1 MADPPLAEDWRL
13 PPRPS
18 SGFVGGILPS
28 DMNLSSKITEI
39 SISLRAFGRQHP
51 EIAAIYLFGSQALGQ
66 AGPLSDLDV
75 AVLLNESRVKSKRRL
90 MPYLR
95 FIGEVIH
102 ACRTFDVD
110 VVVLNEATPL
120 LAYEVIDGGRL
131 LYEADHDQRVGFE
144 AKTVQ
149 HYLDL
154 IPFYRVS
161 RSYLK
166 KQLLKTG

>member
-1 MADPPLAEDWRL
+1 MKTSLE
-13 PPRPS
+13 
-18 SGFVGGILPS
+18 I
-28 DMNLSSKITEI
+28 KEI
-39 SISLRAFGRQHP
+39 SDSLRDFGRQHP
-51 EIAAIYLFGSQALGQ
+51 EVAAIYLFGSQASGQ

-75 AVLLNESRVKSKRRL
+75 AVLLDESRVTSKRRL
-90 MPYLR
+90 MPHLR
-95 FIGEVIH
+95 FIGEVMH

-120 LAYEVIDGGRL
+120 LAYEVIQGGRL
-131 LYEADHDQRVGFE
+131 LYEADHDRRVGFE

-154 IPFYRVS
+154 VPFYRVS